1 MTQWHIP
8 DFYQVVISTQDLL
21 VSKSAVSSSL
31 FRPNGR
37 LRILYFLTPLLLVMG
52 SFEYPSTLLTT
63 WQLFKV
69 LNSFE
74 LLNFSMF
81 CGCCYNFIHSM
92 ITYQYFYVQKHDS
105 RNLRKVSDLFE
116 CCNLGKVSFEHIFW
130 MSFLLPEYTNGSF
143 RKHISFFLLL
153 WNLKRKRERSY
164 EMRVRMLITWKD
176 TECYKGKCSWINV
189 IIMKLIKRG

>member
-1 MTQWHIP
+1 M
-8 DFYQVVISTQDLL
+8 DLMVHSWFQSGSHL
-21 VSKSAVSSSL
+21 YPRSVSFQTAVSSSL
-31 FRPNGR
+31 FRPNCKIR
-37 LRILYFLTPLLLVMG
+37 NSLFPHPPSLLLWD
-52 SFEYPSTLLTT
+52 TLGIHLLY
-63 WQLFKV
+63 WQLFRV

-74 LLNFSMF
+74 LLNLSMF
-81 CGCCYNFIHSM
+81 CRSCCNFIDSI
-92 ITYQYFYVQKHDS
+92 ITYRYFYVQKHDS
-105 RNLRKVSDLFE
+105 RNLKKVNDLFR

-164 EMRVRMLITWKD
+164 EMRIRMPIVWKD
-176 TECYKGKCSWINV
+176 TECYKGKCNWINV

>member
-1 MTQWHIP
+1 MFAW
-8 DFYQVVISTQDLL
+8 
-21 VSKSAVSSSL
+21 VSIYCDYDSMAHSWFLSGSHLHPRSVSFQICCIIL

-52 SFEYPSTLLTT
+52 YFGYPSTLLTT

-69 LNSFE
+69 LNSFK
-74 LLNFSMF
+74 LLNMNMF

-105 RNLRKVSDLFE
+105 RNLRKVSDMFE
-116 CCNLGKVSFEHIFW
+116 CCNLGKVSFEHILW

-153 WNLKRKRERSY
+153 WNLKRERERSY
-164 EMRVRMLITWKD
+164 EMRA
-176 TECYKGKCSWINV
+176 ECQ
-189 IIMKLIKRG
+189 